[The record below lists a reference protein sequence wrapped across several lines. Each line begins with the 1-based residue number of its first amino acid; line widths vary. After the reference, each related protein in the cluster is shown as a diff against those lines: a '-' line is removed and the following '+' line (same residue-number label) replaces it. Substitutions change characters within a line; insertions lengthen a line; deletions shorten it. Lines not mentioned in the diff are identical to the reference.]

1 MGQRINSHNIILT
14 GDFNIPNIDWSKN
27 SITSAPFS
35 SARKLLELL
44 EKHGIQQMVREPTS
58 RQRHAQNI
66 LDFVLTN
73 NESIIQSLVVVH
85 GTRGHDMAVFNINL
99 KPKKKKLP
107 KRKIFIRKEANI
119 DRMKDDMMSFC
130 DFFMSNLTE
139 SSVNHNWNELEK
151 ALKSTMERNISI
163 KTSSSRFNRPRFN
176 RTQGRLCRKKQ
187 RLYNAA
193 KMTQTWPNIDQ

>member
-1 MGQRINSHNIILT
+1 
-14 GDFNIPNIDWSKN
+14 
-27 SITSAPFS
+27 
-35 SARKLLELL
+35 
-44 EKHGIQQMVREPTS
+44 MVREPTS

-73 NESIIQSLVVVH
+73 NESIIQTLVVVH
-85 GTRGHDMAVFNINL
+85 GTRGHDMVVFNINL

-107 KRKIFIRKEANI
+107 KRKIFIRKEADI

-139 SSVNHNWNELEK
+139 SSVNHKWNELEK

-163 KTSSSRFNRPRFN
+163 KTSSSRFNRLRFN

>member
-1 MGQRINSHNIILT
+1 
-14 GDFNIPNIDWSKN
+14 
-27 SITSAPFS
+27 
-35 SARKLLELL
+35 
-44 EKHGIQQMVREPTS
+44 
-58 RQRHAQNI
+58 
-66 LDFVLTN
+66 
-73 NESIIQSLVVVH
+73 
-85 GTRGHDMAVFNINL
+85 
-99 KPKKKKLP
+99 
-107 KRKIFIRKEANI
+107 
-119 DRMKDDMMSFC
+119 MKDDMMSFC

-139 SSVNHNWNELEK
+139 STVNHKWNELEK